1 MALEVVEIRCPVG
14 PKKLFAKFRL
24 EGGTS
29 PHVTE
34 DNLIEFACYEC
45 KKTEQ
50 RRDSSVSQVFHRFN
64 FFGELVETAIA
75 HDEV

>member
-24 EGGTS
+24 EGGES

-45 KKTEQ
+45 KKTEKN
-50 RRDSSVSQVFHRFN
+50 RDPAVNQVFHRFN
-64 FFGELVETAIA
+64 FFGELVETVVAI
-75 HDEV
+75 DE